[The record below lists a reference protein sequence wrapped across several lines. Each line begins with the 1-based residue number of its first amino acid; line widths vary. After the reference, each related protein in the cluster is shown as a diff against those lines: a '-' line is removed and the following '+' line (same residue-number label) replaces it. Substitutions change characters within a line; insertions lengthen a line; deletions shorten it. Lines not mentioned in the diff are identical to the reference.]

1 MNVNKV
7 IPVAQE
13 IVCISV
19 VSVDASPLRESV
31 QADDDVN
38 EELTACNRLH
48 CTAYERWYYSVG
60 SVILFIWLLVI
71 FVKK

>member
-13 IVCISV
+13 IACTSV
-19 VSVDASPLRESV
+19 VSVYASPLRESV
-31 QADDDVN
+31 QAEDGVN
-38 EELTACNRLH
+38 EELPVCKTLH
-48 CTAYERWYYSVG
+48 CSVYERCYYSIG
-60 SVILFIWLLVI
+60 SVILLIWLLVI